1 MKIFISPLAKPDWAV
16 DKDVFIEALKT
27 NWKEVLINK
36 IEDESRKYSF
46 TWSITQNG
54 TDVLEG
60 KLDKDG
66 STFVL
71 ESEDYPLLYKC
82 SLYCRAF
89 MPSTAHIIFY
99 DENYSFNLELNDE
112 LSEKDF
118 IDTFLA

>member
-1 MKIFISPLAKPDWAV
+1 MKIFISPVAKPDWAV

-27 NWKEVLINK
+27 NWQEVIIIK
-36 IEDESRKYSF
+36 IEDESVKYF
-46 TWSITQNG
+46 LTWFITKNN

-71 ESEDYPLLYKC
+71 DSENYSLLYKC
-82 SLYCRAF
+82 SLYCRKF
-89 MPSTAHIIFY
+89 MPSTAYIIFY
-99 DENYSFNLELNDE
+99 DENYSFNLELNDG

-118 IDTFLA
+118 LDAF